1 MSETKRQIIENYIA
15 AYNNFDVENMLKDMD
30 ENIVFRNISGGE
42 INLETNGIDELRL
55 QAEQAKALFTER
67 EQKITRLEFG
77 ENKIE
82 VEIAYRATLAA
93 DLPNG
98 MKKGD
103 KIELNGKSSFRFAG
117 DKIIEIEDIS
127 WKWKS

>member
-127 WKWKS
+127 